1 MSKEQGISKEEKDLV
16 ITKIEAQMP
25 GHLKL
30 SVGSFGTMSKDE
42 MIEHIKKEDA
52 IGKQIVRAHMSFVK
66 ALVSGELA
74 KTLVSVENE

>member
-25 GHLKL
+25 RHLKL